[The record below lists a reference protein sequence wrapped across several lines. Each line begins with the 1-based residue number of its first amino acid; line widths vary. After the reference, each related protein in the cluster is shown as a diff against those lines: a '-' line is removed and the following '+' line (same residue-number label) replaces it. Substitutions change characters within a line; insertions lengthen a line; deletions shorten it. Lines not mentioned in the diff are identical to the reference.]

1 MENKVLLKSFLPI
14 VVLSVFLFLT
24 SCGPVIL
31 TTRHHSPPPPWFYPN
46 RIELVRYVYFPEYS
60 IYYDLSART
69 YLYLD
74 GGVWVRREVLPQRY
88 QRIDLSRSRYE
99 RIRNYNDDNIRNYHE
114 EHNANRGRS
123 NLNTPRNNSN
133 PRIRNQ

>member
-1 MENKVLLKSFLPI
+1 MKFKDFFKSRWLLS
-14 VVLSVFLFLT
+14 LSAVFLFMT

-31 TTRHHSPPPPWFYPN
+31 SSRYNSPPPPWFYPN
-46 RIELVRYVYFPEYS
+46 RIEFVRYVYFPEYS

-88 QRIDLSRSRYE
+88 QRVDLRRSRYE
-99 RIRNYNDDNIRNYHE
+99 RIRNYNDDNIRKYHE

-123 NLNTPRNNSN
+123 NLNTPR
-133 PRIRNQ
+133 RNRN